1 MESNQIE
8 QARFLRD
15 RHRYEESEAMLLT
28 YLSAFPD
35 SAEGHCELALTRM
48 SMDGREKQALESIEN
63 AIGLAPDN
71 AWMQA
76 VRSFALCDLDKWDR
90 ALKSANEAIAIDAMC
105 DLAWVAQA
113 RSYAGKEKW
122 KDAESAIRKA
132 LEIDPNNSQ
141 ANNLLSVYLRVQG
154 KTQEASKFTDLQL
167 SQDAEDPFALSNAGW
182 TKLHESKYK
191 EAEQLFLEALRLD
204 PEQEYARQ
212 GLREAYKTRSLF
224 YRIYLKWA
232 LFMQRFEGGSQ
243 TLIIL
248 SLFIG
253 YKVFQKYLNDINPA
267 LAITLALVYML
278 FIFWVWLASG
288 VGHFILL
295 LDKRA
300 RLSLNKPE
308 KLDGSLVGGSF
319 LGGLAIML
327 MGLIPSLDHFMGMGI
342 AMVVSAIPLSL
353 VALNESKVGKFLFGL
368 FGVLGIS
375 LGVLNV
381 ITFYTIGKTG
391 DFFYLSILIAFLTTW
406 IAMIPG
412 LRR

>member
-15 RHRYEESEAMLLT
+15 RHRYEESEAMLLV
-28 YLSAFPD
+28 YLSACPD

-48 SMDGREKQALESIEN
+48 SMSGRKKDALESIEK

-76 VRSFALCDLDKWDR
+76 VRSFAFCDLEKFDK
-90 ALKSANEAIAIDAMC
+90 ALKSADEAIAADAMC
-105 DLAWVAQA
+105 DLAWIAKA
-113 RSYAGKEKW
+113 RSLGGKERW
-122 KDAESAIRKA
+122 KEAEAAVRKS

-154 KTQEASKFTDLQL
+154 KTQEANLFTDLQL

-182 TKLHESKYK
+182 TRLHESKYK
-191 EAEQLFLEALRLD
+191 EAERLFLEALRLD

-212 GLREAYKTRSLF
+212 GLREAYKTRSVF
-224 YRIYLKWA
+224 YRLYLKWA
-232 LFMQRFEGGSQ
+232 LFMQRFEGRSQ
-243 TLIIL
+243 TLIII

-253 YKVFQKYLNDINPA
+253 YKVFQSYLSEINPA
-267 LAITLALVYML
+267 FAITLALIYML

-300 RLSLNKPE
+300 RLSLNKQE

-319 LGGLAIML
+319 LGGLAFML
-327 MGLIPSLDHFMGMGI
+327 MGLIPSVSHFMGMGVS
-342 AMVVSAIPLSL
+342 MVVSAIPLSL
-353 VALNESKVGKFLFGL
+353 VALNESKIGVILFGL
-368 FGVLGIS
+368 FGALGIS
-375 LGVLNV
+375 LGALTV
-381 ITFYTIGKTG
+381 ITYYTMGKTT
-391 DFFYLSILIAFLTTW
+391 DFFYISILLAFITTW

-412 LRR
+412 LRK